1 MTLVRYRSINGQK
14 TLRRLGESFRF
25 EQYRS
30 EIFDNESYY
39 PPPPEENA
47 LLSISI
53 GSKTA
58 RSLLLVVCSALVF
71 IPLSEPSAQDT
82 PSGTI
87 LVTPAGDLKID
98 EGGSAKLSV
107 SLSTVP
113 TADVT
118 VSFSHRYTNNIQR
131 YRFTYS
137 PTSLT
142 FTPENHST
150 AQEFTVTTRHDRNGL
165 DETYTMEIKAS
176 GGINAPMVSK
186 SVSVTDDEPPPTAA
200 NIVFDPTSLTIQ
212 EGESGSVTIK
222 TKGGIFKM
230 NDIIGIDALNDSS
243 GRQRGGCS
251 GYSIVGDDNRVLNW
265 GIRYLPT
272 TFTFLAPHDNDGID
286 SKCFIFMEFSDT
298 ASERY
303 HFEINIPVT
312 IIDDDKPSGTIL
324 VSPREPL
331 TIAEGR
337 STSIEVSLDTAPSEN
352 VTVSLSKTNR
362 DVTLSPA
369 SLTFTLENHS
379 TAQSLTLSAA
389 EDDDAN
395 DDTGTIAMSASGG
408 LSAPRLSLPFTI
420 VDDDPAPLP
429 PSAPPPPPVPYAGG
443 LIVLPSILTLAEG
456 GRTSLSVSL
465 DTPWAS
471 NVTIDLSHGNPDL
484 TLASDSITFTP
495 SNQERKI
502 DIGVVAAED
511 ADTSNDADTIIL
523 SVRSSHREVHSL
535 AVFIADDDI
544 APRRAPVKALAL
556 AIPPPES
563 GDDMTLRIRCRQDSP
578 CFVLFVCSTQDQ
590 GLFFEGPL
598 PNAIPAYGAE
608 SLSLA
613 DLSRHIGFRPHLQ
626 GGRST
631 SGRLGCSVH
640 SVDDISSQIWTR
652 SGAGVLVNNSA
663 IIRSH
668 RERDGFVA
676 DIESIPS
683 PDAFDESNIRI
694 RCNSD
699 EAHCSALRFF
709 CYLDDGTRYEATFD
723 GLARGRTLHLQS
735 QTLAERIGV
744 RWEGLGLSCEIRSK
758 ARFTAQV
765 LTRTGGGGALINNSA
780 TGE

>member
-1 MTLVRYRSINGQK
+1 MNLIT
-14 TLRRLGESFRF
+14 
-25 EQYRS
+25 
-30 EIFDNESYY
+30 
-39 PPPPEENA
+39 PPPPEESA

-58 RSLLLVVCSALVF
+58 RSLLLVVCSALAF
-71 IPLSEPSAQDT
+71 IPLSESSAQDT

-118 VSFSHRYTNNIQR
+118 ISFSHRYTDDIHR

-150 AQEFTVTTRHDRNGL
+150 AQEFTVTTRHDLNGL

-176 GGINAPMVSK
+176 GGIDAPSVTK
-186 SVSVTDDEPPPTAA
+186 SVSIIDDEPPPTAA
-200 NIVFDPTSLTIQ
+200 NIVFDPTSLTIT
-212 EGESGSVTIK
+212 EGESGKLTIK
-222 TKGGIFKM
+222 TKGGIFRWEDRIRPGPLE
-230 NDIIGIDALNDSS
+230 NRNGHFA
-243 GRQRGGCS
+243 GGCS
-251 GYSIVGDDNRVLNW
+251 SGLFAEGSDSRVQSWL
-265 GIRYLPT
+265 IRKLPT
-272 TFTFLAPHDNDGID
+272 TFTIPAPHDSDGID
-286 SKCFIFMEFSDT
+286 SKCSFTMTFTDQS
-298 ASERY
+298 SERY
-303 HFEINIPVT
+303 RFEIKIPVT
-312 IIDDDKPSGTIL
+312 IIDDEKPSGTIL

-389 EDDDAN
+389 EDDDADN
-395 DDTGTIAMSASGG
+395 DTGTIAMSASGG

-420 VDDDPAPLP
+420 VDDDPAPPTP
-429 PSAPPPPPVPYAGG
+429 PAPAPPPAPPSPPVPYAGG

-535 AVFIADDDI
+535 AVFITDDDI

-578 CFVLFVCSTQDQ
+578 CFVLFVCSTQNQ

-613 DLSRHIGFRPHLQ
+613 DLSRHIGFRPHIQ

-723 GLARGRTLHLQS
+723 GLARGRALHLQS

-780 TGE
+780 TGG

>member
-1 MTLVRYRSINGQK
+1 MTFTDQS
-14 TLRRLGESFRF
+14 
-25 EQYRS
+25 S
-30 EIFDNESYY
+30 E
-39 PPPPEENA
+39 
-47 LLSISI
+47 
-53 GSKTA
+53 
-58 RSLLLVVCSALVF
+58 
-71 IPLSEPSAQDT
+71 
-82 PSGTI
+82 
-87 LVTPAGDLKID
+87 
-98 EGGSAKLSV
+98 
-107 SLSTVP
+107 
-113 TADVT
+113 
-118 VSFSHRYTNNIQR
+118 R
-131 YRFTYS
+131 YRF
-137 PTSLT
+137 
-142 FTPENHST
+142 
-150 AQEFTVTTRHDRNGL
+150 
-165 DETYTMEIKAS
+165 EIK
-176 GGINAPMVSK
+176 
-186 SVSVTDDEPPPTAA
+186 
-200 NIVFDPTSLTIQ
+200 
-212 EGESGSVTIK
+212 
-222 TKGGIFKM
+222 
-230 NDIIGIDALNDSS
+230 
-243 GRQRGGCS
+243 
-251 GYSIVGDDNRVLNW
+251 
-265 GIRYLPT
+265 
-272 TFTFLAPHDNDGID
+272 
-286 SKCFIFMEFSDT
+286 
-298 ASERY
+298 
-303 HFEINIPVT
+303 IPVT

-352 VTVSLSKTNR
+352 VTVSFSKTNR
-362 DVTLSPA
+362 DVTLSPD

-389 EDDDAN
+389 EDDDADN
-395 DDTGTIAMSASGG
+395 DTGTIALSASGG

-420 VDDDPAPLP
+420 VDDDPAPSP
-429 PSAPPPPPVPYAGG
+429 PPAPPPPPPPVPYAGG

-456 GRTSLSVSL
+456 GRTSLSVAL

-502 DIGVVAAED
+502 DIGAVAAED

-535 AVFIADDDI
+535 AVFITDDDI

-578 CFVLFVCSTQDQ
+578 CFVLFVCSTQNQ

-631 SGRLGCSVH
+631 GGRLGCSVH

-780 TGE
+780 TGG